1 MRLLGVAALI
11 LLSARTAGAEVSATE
26 RALARELFVQ
36 GRKLL
41 AEKKFAEA
49 CPKLAESQ
57 RIDPAPGTLLN
68 LAVCHEEEGKTAT
81 AWSEFNDAL
90 TLARRDGRGDRVRL
104 AETHLKKLEPR
115 LSRLALEVP
124 AAARVPGLVVA
135 LDGTSLGEALWG
147 SEVPIDP
154 GHHVIEASAPGRK
167 AWRAE
172 VTLGADADRKS
183 LQVPELLLLPK
194 PVKPRPKPRPKPA
207 DTGKTQRL
215 IGYGVGGVGVVALG
229 IGGYFG
235 LRAFSRWDDRNAH
248 CSDAGCDP
256 KGVEAGDDADTAA
269 TIADVGIGIGVV
281 GVGVGTY
288 LVLSAGSSER
298 TLSAQPTAD
307 GGGAVVRYGGAF

>member
-1 MRLLGVAALI
+1 M
-11 LLSARTAGAEVSATE
+11 
-26 RALARELFVQ
+26 
-36 GRKLL
+36 
-41 AEKKFAEA
+41 
-49 CPKLAESQ
+49 
-57 RIDPAPGTLLN
+57 
-68 LAVCHEEEGKTAT
+68 
-81 AWSEFNDAL
+81 
-90 TLARRDGRGDRVRL
+90 
-104 AETHLKKLEPR
+104 
-115 LSRLALEVP
+115 
-124 AAARVPGLVVA
+124 LV
-135 LDGTSLGEALWG
+135 
-147 SEVPIDP
+147 
-154 GHHVIEASAPGRK
+154 
-167 AWRAE
+167 
-172 VTLGADADRKS
+172 
-183 LQVPELLLLPK
+183 K